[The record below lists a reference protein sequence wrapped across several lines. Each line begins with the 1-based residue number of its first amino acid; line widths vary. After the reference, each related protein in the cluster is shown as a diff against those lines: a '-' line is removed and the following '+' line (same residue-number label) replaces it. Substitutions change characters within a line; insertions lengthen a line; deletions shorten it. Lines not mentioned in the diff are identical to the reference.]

1 MKESFIIDADF
12 LGVSIRNFIKK
23 KFSTYTTREIEALIS
38 QNGCMLNQKIERFGS
53 TKLNI
58 GDQIEI
64 FPKFLSKKTQEKE
77 KIPVLFEDEF
87 ILAIDKPSG
96 LSSIQKDIEEAI
108 GQKIFLVHRLDKL
121 TSGILLLA
129 KTSQAQ
135 KAIEK
140 LFFDR
145 EINKQ
150 YLALVHGKI
159 LKEEGN
165 IDKPLRLKK
174 RYEGG
179 VIYQTTLYGKPAVTE
194 WKKVMGSSSE
204 TLLSLQPITG
214 RTHQLRVHL
223 DSIDRPIMGD
233 PQYGTKTKST
243 YHVPRLMLH
252 ARKMS
257 FKHPFLNKKVEI
269 IAPVPIIMRD
279 TISKLFK
286 KHKKCAF

>member
-1 MKESFIIDADF
+1 MKQSFIIDADS
-12 LGVSIRNFIKK
+12 LGVSLRNFIKK
-23 KFSTYTTREIEALIS
+23 KFTGYSTREIEALIS
-38 QNGCMLNQKIERFGS
+38 QNGCMLNQRIERFGS

-58 GDQIEI
+58 GDQVEV
-64 FPKFLSKKTQEKE
+64 FPKFLKKKAQE
-77 KIPVLFEDEF
+77 KIPILFEDEF
-87 ILAIDKPSG
+87 ILAIDKPAG

-108 GQKIFLVHRLDKL
+108 GQKILLVHRLDKL
-121 TSGILLLA
+121 TSGVLLLA
-129 KTSQAQ
+129 KTKEAQ

-159 LKEEGN
+159 LKKEGV
-165 IDKPLRLKK
+165 IDKPLKLKK

-179 VIYQTTLYGKPAVTE
+179 VLYQTTLYGKPAITE
-194 WKKVMGSSSE
+194 WKKIMSSSSE

-223 DSIDRPIMGD
+223 DSIERPIMGD
-233 PQYGTKTKST
+233 PQYGTKISST

-252 ARKMS
+252 ARRIS

-269 IAPVPIIMRD
+269 IAPIPSIMRD

-286 KHKKCAF
+286 KHKKCAY